1 MNKYKLFTVSQV
13 FKLKSLEEKVN
24 KHLNEYAEQGWEVVK
39 MSQGWSGFLFSTLYI
54 LLEKK
59 GD

>member
-24 KHLNEYAEQGWEVVK
+24 KHLNEYAEQGWKVVE
-39 MSQGWSGFLFSTLYI
+39 MRQGWSGFLFSTLYI